1 MAAIIMD
8 TNELSNILSIKMI
21 SIRSN
26 LSEQSECP
34 ICQRVANNEYLHSD
48 GMIYRCKACSHSF
61 YDVSRVKKEK
71 YAAEYFSKIH
81 RNWFKNPNI
90 QLFKKI
96 DEIIRLNEG
105 KKVLDVGC
113 GNGDLLIYLQK
124 QNPEMVL
131 FGIDKAMKK
140 EVKGITV
147 FRQDVE
153 GVRIKHKMDAVIS
166 LAVIEHV
173 RNPLLFLK
181 KLKELTRRN
190 GKIIIMTLNEDSL
203 IYQIARRLKLL
214 GVGFAFERLY
224 QSHHLNHFSR
234 LSLRKTL
241 NKAGFEIESSHLHN
255 FPPAAVDFD
264 SKGALPDF
272 LLKQIILLLFLTG
285 HILGR
290 PFLQTI
296 VCRNRS

>member
-1 MAAIIMD
+1 MKA
-8 TNELSNILSIKMI
+8 NIAK
-21 SIRSN
+21 
-26 LSEQSECP
+26 QAKCP
-34 ICQRVANNEYLHSD
+34 ICQGLARYEYMHID
-48 GMIYRCKACSHSF
+48 GIIYRCKRCSHSF
-61 YDVSRVKKEK
+61 YDVSLVKKEK
-71 YAAEYFSKIH
+71 YAAGYFRKIH
-81 RNWFKNPNI
+81 KNWFKNPNI
-90 QLFKKI
+90 QLFKQI

-124 QNPEMVL
+124 QNPELAL
-131 FGIDKAMKK
+131 FGIDRAMKK
-140 EVKGITV
+140 GVKGITV

-153 GVRIKHKMDAVIS
+153 RVKIKHKMDVVIS

-181 KLKELTRRN
+181 KLKEFTRKN

-203 IYQIARRLKLL
+203 IYQIARRLKLF

-255 FPPAAVDFD
+255 FPAAAVDFD
-264 SKGALPDF
+264 SKGALSDF
-272 LLKQIILLLFLTG
+272 LLKQIILLLFLAG
-285 HILGR
+285 HILRR

>member
-1 MAAIIMD
+1 MK
-8 TNELSNILSIKMI
+8 TNIAK
-21 SIRSN
+21 
-26 LSEQSECP
+26 QAKCP
-34 ICQRVANNEYLHSD
+34 ICQVLARYEYMHID
-48 GMIYRCKACSHSF
+48 GIIYRCKRCSHSF

-71 YAAEYFSKIH
+71 YAAGYFRKIH
-81 RNWFKNPNI
+81 KNWFKNPNI
-90 QLFKKI
+90 QLFKQI

-124 QNPEMVL
+124 QNPELAL
-131 FGIDKAMKK
+131 FGIDRAMKK
-140 EVKGITV
+140 GVKGIAV
-147 FRQDVE
+147 FRQDMERVK
-153 GVRIKHKMDAVIS
+153 IKHKMDVVIS

-181 KLKELTRRN
+181 KLKEFTRKN
-190 GKIIIMTLNEDSL
+190 GKVIIMTLNEDSL
-203 IYQIARRLKLL
+203 IYQIARSLKLF

-255 FPPAAVDFD
+255 FPAAAVDFD
-264 SKGALPDF
+264 SKGAFSDF

-285 HILGR
+285 YILRR

>member
-1 MAAIIMD
+1 MKAIIA
-8 TNELSNILSIKMI
+8 
-21 SIRSN
+21 
-26 LSEQSECP
+26 EQAKCP
-34 ICQRVANNEYLHSD
+34 ICQRLSRHEYVHID
-48 GMIYRCKACSHSF
+48 GKIYRCKRCSHSF
-61 YDVSRVKKEK
+61 YDVFRVKKEK
-71 YAAEYFSKIH
+71 YSAGYFSKIH
-81 RNWFKNPNI
+81 KNWFKNPNI
-90 QLFKKI
+90 RLFKKI
-96 DEIIRLNEG
+96 DQIIRSDKA

-124 QNPEMVL
+124 QNPELVL
-131 FGIDKAMKK
+131 FGIDRAMKK
-140 EVKGITV
+140 GVKGITV

-153 GVRIKHKMDAVIS
+153 RVKIKHKMDVVIS

-173 RNPLLFLK
+173 RNPLLFLE
-181 KLKELTRRN
+181 KLKEFTRKN

-203 IYQIARRLKLL
+203 IYQIARRLKLF

-234 LSLRKTL
+234 LSLRKAL
-241 NKAGFEIESSHLHN
+241 NKAGLEIESSHLHN
-255 FPPAAVDFD
+255 FPAAAVDFD

>member
-1 MAAIIMD
+1 MHI
-8 TNELSNILSIKMI
+8 
-21 SIRSN
+21 
-26 LSEQSECP
+26 
-34 ICQRVANNEYLHSD
+34 D
-48 GMIYRCKACSHSF
+48 GIIYRCKRCSHSF

-71 YAAEYFSKIH
+71 YAAGYFRKIH
-81 RNWFKNPNI
+81 KNWFKNPNI
-90 QLFKKI
+90 QLFKQIDKI
-96 DEIIRLNEG
+96 IQLNEG

-124 QNPEMVL
+124 QNPELAL
-131 FGIDKAMKK
+131 FGIDRAMKK
-140 EVKGITV
+140 GVKGIAV
-147 FRQDVE
+147 FRQDMERVK
-153 GVRIKHKMDAVIS
+153 IKHKMDVVIS

-181 KLKELTRRN
+181 KLKEFTRKN
-190 GKIIIMTLNEDSL
+190 GKVIIMTLNEDSL
-203 IYQIARRLKLL
+203 IYQIARSLKIF

-255 FPPAAVDFD
+255 FPAAAVDFD
-264 SKGALPDF
+264 SKGALSDF

-285 HILGR
+285 YILR
-290 PFLQTI
+290 KPFLQTI

>member
-1 MAAIIMD
+1 ML
-8 TNELSNILSIKMI
+8 TNKSIKPNI
-21 SIRSN
+21 A
-26 LSEQSECP
+26 EQAKCP
-34 ICQRVANNEYLHSD
+34 ICERPARYEHLHLD
-48 GMIYRCKACSHSF
+48 GEVYRCKKCSHSF
-61 YDVSRVKKEK
+61 YNISRVKKEK
-71 YAAEYFSKIH
+71 YAAEYFSEKH
-81 RNWFKNPNI
+81 KNWFKNPNI

-96 DEIIRLNEG
+96 DEIVRLN
-105 KKVLDVGC
+105 KSKRILDVGC
-113 GNGDLLIYLQK
+113 GNGDLLIYLHK
-124 QNPEMVL
+124 KNPELTL

-140 EVKGITV
+140 KVKGITV

-153 GVRIKHKMDAVIS
+153 EVKIKLKMDAVIS

-173 RNPLLFLK
+173 KNPLFFLK
-181 KLKELTRRN
+181 KLKKLTRRN

-203 IYQIARRLKLL
+203 IYQIARRLKLF

-255 FPPAAVDFD
+255 FPAAAVDFD

-272 LLKQIILLLFLTG
+272 LLKQIILFLFLAG
-285 HILGR
+285 QILGR

>member
-1 MAAIIMD
+1 M
-8 TNELSNILSIKMI
+8 
-21 SIRSN
+21 
-26 LSEQSECP
+26 P
-34 ICQRVANNEYLHSD
+34 
-48 GMIYRCKACSHSF
+48 
-61 YDVSRVKKEK
+61 
-71 YAAEYFSKIH
+71 
-81 RNWFKNPNI
+81 
-90 QLFKKI
+90 LFKKI
-96 DEIIRLNEG
+96 DQIIKSDKA

-113 GNGDLLIYLQK
+113 GNGDLLIYLRK
-124 QNPEMVL
+124 ENPELAL

-140 EVKGITV
+140 EVEGITV
-147 FRQDVE
+147 FQDDVE
-153 GVRIKHKMDAVIS
+153 KVKIKHKMDAVIS

-181 KLKELTRRN
+181 KLKEHTRRN

-203 IYQIARRLKLL
+203 IYQIARRLKLF
-214 GVGFAFERLY
+214 GVRFAFERLY

-241 NKAGFEIESSHLHN
+241 NKAGFEIVSSHLHN
-255 FPPAAVDFD
+255 FPAAAVDFD

-285 HILGR
+285 HILGK

-296 VCRNRS
+296 VCRNKS

>member
-1 MAAIIMD
+1 MQ
-8 TNELSNILSIKMI
+8 TNIAK
-21 SIRSN
+21 
-26 LSEQSECP
+26 QAKCP
-34 ICQRVANNEYLHSD
+34 ICQVLARYEYMHID
-48 GMIYRCKACSHSF
+48 GIIYRCKRCSHSF

-71 YAAEYFSKIH
+71 YAAGYFRKIH
-81 RNWFKNPNI
+81 KNWFKNPNI
-90 QLFKKI
+90 QLFKQI
-96 DEIIRLNEG
+96 DKIIRLNEG

-124 QNPEMVL
+124 QNPKLAL
-131 FGIDKAMKK
+131 FGIDRAMKK
-140 EVKGITV
+140 GVKGIAV

-153 GVRIKHKMDAVIS
+153 RVKIKHKMDVVIS

-173 RNPLLFLK
+173 RNPLLFLE
-181 KLKELTRRN
+181 KLKEFTRKN

-203 IYQIARRLKLL
+203 IYQIARRLKLF

-234 LSLRKTL
+234 LSLCKTL

-255 FPPAAVDFD
+255 FPAAAVDFD
-264 SKGALPDF
+264 SKGAFSDF

-285 HILGR
+285 YILRR

-296 VCRNRS
+296 VCRKRS

>member
-1 MAAIIMD
+1 MK
-8 TNELSNILSIKMI
+8 TNIAK
-21 SIRSN
+21 
-26 LSEQSECP
+26 QAKCP
-34 ICQRVANNEYLHSD
+34 ICQVLARYEYMHID
-48 GMIYRCKACSHSF
+48 GIIYRCKRCSHSF

-71 YAAEYFSKIH
+71 YAAGYFRKIH
-81 RNWFKNPNI
+81 KNWFKNPNI
-90 QLFKKI
+90 QLFKQI

-124 QNPEMVL
+124 QNPELAL
-131 FGIDKAMKK
+131 FGIDRAMKK
-140 EVKGITV
+140 GVKGIAV
-147 FRQDVE
+147 FRQDMERVK
-153 GVRIKHKMDAVIS
+153 IKHKMDVVIS

-181 KLKELTRRN
+181 KLKEFTRKN
-190 GKIIIMTLNEDSL
+190 GKIIIMTLNEDSV
-203 IYQIARRLKLL
+203 IYQIARSLKLF

-255 FPPAAVDFD
+255 FPAAAVDFD
-264 SKGALPDF
+264 SKGALSDF

-285 HILGR
+285 YILRR

>member
-1 MAAIIMD
+1 MQ
-8 TNELSNILSIKMI
+8 TNKSMKANIA
-21 SIRSN
+21 
-26 LSEQSECP
+26 EQAKCP
-34 ICQRVANNEYLHSD
+34 ICERLARYEHLHLD
-48 GMIYRCKACSHSF
+48 GEIYRCKRCSHSF
-61 YDVSRVKKEK
+61 YDISRVKKEK
-71 YAAEYFSKIH
+71 YAVGYFREKH
-81 RNWFKNPNI
+81 KNWFKNPNI

-96 DEIIRLNEG
+96 DEIIRLNKG

-124 QNPEMVL
+124 QNPELTL
-131 FGIDKAMKK
+131 FGIDRAMKK

-153 GVRIKHKMDAVIS
+153 GVKIKHKMDAVIS

-181 KLKELTRRN
+181 KLKELTKRN

-203 IYQIARRLKLL
+203 IYQIARRLKLF

-224 QSHHLNHFSR
+224 QSHHLNHFSC

-255 FPPAAVDFD
+255 FPAAAIDFD

-296 VCRNRS
+296 VCRNSS

>member
-1 MAAIIMD
+1 MKA
-8 TNELSNILSIKMI
+8 NIAK
-21 SIRSN
+21 
-26 LSEQSECP
+26 QAKCP
-34 ICQRVANNEYLHSD
+34 ICQHLSRDEYVHTD
-48 GMIYRCKACSHSF
+48 GKIYRCKRCSHSF

-71 YAAEYFSKIH
+71 YAAGYFRKTH

-96 DEIIRLNEG
+96 DEIIRLNAG
-105 KKVLDVGC
+105 TKVLDVGC
-113 GNGDLLIYLQK
+113 GNGDLLLYLQK
-124 QNPEMVL
+124 QNPELAL
-131 FGIDKAMKK
+131 FGIDRAMKK
-140 EVKGITV
+140 GVKGITV

-153 GVRIKHKMDAVIS
+153 RVKINYKMDVIIS

-181 KLKELTRRN
+181 KLKELTRKN

-203 IYQIARRLKLL
+203 IYKIARRLKLL
-214 GVGFAFERLY
+214 GVSFAFERLY

-234 LSLRKTL
+234 LSLTKTL
-241 NKAGFEIESSHLHN
+241 DKAGFEIEGSYLHN
-255 FPPAAVDFD
+255 FPAAAVDFD
-264 SKGALPDF
+264 SKGALSDF

>member
-1 MAAIIMD
+1 MKA
-8 TNELSNILSIKMI
+8 NIEK
-21 SIRSN
+21 
-26 LSEQSECP
+26 QAKCP
-34 ICQRVANNEYLHSD
+34 ICQELARHEYMHID
-48 GMIYRCKACSHSF
+48 GIIYRCKRCSHSF

-71 YAAEYFSKIH
+71 YAAGYFRKTH
-81 RNWFKNPNI
+81 KNWFKNPNI
-90 QLFKKI
+90 QLFKQI

-124 QNPEMVL
+124 QNPEFAL
-131 FGIDKAMKK
+131 FGIDRAMKK
-140 EVKGITV
+140 GVKGIAV

-153 GVRIKHKMDAVIS
+153 RVKIKHKMDVVIS

-181 KLKELTRRN
+181 KLKKFTKKN

-203 IYQIARRLKLL
+203 IYQIARRLKLF

-234 LSLRKTL
+234 LSLRKAL
-241 NKAGFEIESSHLHN
+241 NKAGLEIESSHLHN
-255 FPPAAVDFD
+255 FPAAAVDFD

-272 LLKQIILLLFLTG
+272 LLKQIILILCLTG
-285 HILGR
+285 HILDR

-296 VCRNRS
+296 VCRNGL